1 MKKNFVLAAVLG
13 LFVFALSASAQDK
26 AVNFSGTWTL
36 DVSKS
41 KLSDRMPIESQTL
54 TVTQTDKDI
63 KIETATKRPPP
74 PADAPQGG
82 QMGGQPG
89 GQMGG
94 PPQGGQMGGQPGGQ
108 MGGHKPGDHM
118 GGGRMG
124 GGPMGDGTKTYSL
137 DGKETKT
144 EVEGPMGTMPEV
156 TKAKIEG
163 GKLKLSS
170 SRSFSGPMGDV
181 TMTSKETW
189 ELSVDGNTLTVNVE
203 RSTPRGNETA
213 TKVFTKKS

>member
-1 MKKNFVLAAVLG
+1 MKKNFLFAAFLT
-13 LFVFALSASAQDK
+13 LFTFALSAAAQDK
-26 AVNFSGTWTL
+26 AVSFSGTWTL

-94 PPQGGQMGGQPGGQ
+94 
-108 MGGHKPGDHM
+108 HKPDGHM

-124 GGPMGDGTKTYSL
+124 GGPMGDGTRTYTL
-137 DGKETKT
+137 DGKETTKG
-144 EVEGPMGTMPEV
+144 VEGPMGSMPEV

-189 ELSVDGNTLTVNVE
+189 ELSADGNTLTVNAE
-203 RSTPRGNETA
+203 RSSPRGNETS
-213 TKVFTKKS
+213 TKVFTKKA